1 MATKQGVGSTA
12 LGVATF
18 RLIEQYQP
26 KEIRMFDDPVVRD
39 LLDAPTQ
46 AMMQFAS
53 TRVFMIEQ
61 MEAIG
66 KGLYGGQV
74 CRTRYIDDAV
84 EAALAAGINQV
95 VILGAGFDT
104 RPYRLPGMEQV
115 KVFEVDLPGVQS
127 DKKKRLQKRF
137 GHLPENVT
145 FIPIDFETQTLES
158 VFAGTTFDSSSPAV
172 FVWEGVTPYISEKAV
187 SQTLS
192 FVGNSAPGSILVFT
206 YILKSVIS
214 RRSQIADANKINDAV
229 ADHAH
234 WIFGLEP
241 ASLKEYLLPYH
252 LSLVADVGDADYQEK
267 YLRPLKRKLDVFE
280 GERVAQAVVFKEAS

>member
-26 KEIRMFDDPVVRD
+26 KEIRMFNDPLVRD

-53 TRVFMIEQ
+53 TRVFMIKQLEVL
-61 MEAIG
+61 G

-84 EAALAAGINQV
+84 EAALAAGISQV
-95 VILGAGFDT
+95 VLLGAGFDT
-104 RPYRLPGMEQV
+104 RPYRLPGMERV
-115 KVFEVDLPGVQS
+115 KVFEIDLPGVQN
-127 DKKKRLQKRF
+127 DKKKRLQKHF
-137 GHLPENVT
+137 GHLPGNVT
-145 FIPIDFETQTLES
+145 FISIDFEAQTLEA
-158 VFAGTTFDSSSPAV
+158 VFAETVFDSSSPAV

-192 FVGNSAPGSILVFT
+192 FVGSSAPGSILIFT
-206 YILKSVIS
+206 YILKSVTS
-214 RRSQIADANKINDAV
+214 RRSQIADASKIKDSV
-229 ADHAH
+229 SDHAH

-241 ASLKEYLLPYH
+241 AGLKDYLLPYH
-252 LSLVADVGDADYQEK
+252 LSLMADVGDADYQEK

-280 GERVAQAVVFKEAS
+280 GERVAQAVVVK